1 MSNISFNCPE
11 CNTPVEMPV
20 QSAGQQA
27 ACPHCAEEIAVPA
40 LQTVVPKLAPKPQVT
55 FASAP
60 RPQAT
65 FASAPVAK
73 APVPVVPAAIPA
85 APKSA
90 PNPTAIP
97 TPVPQAV
104 NPQVTFAS
112 APTAMPSPAISP
124 EELEARAKAR
134 AASVAKLKK
143 VLIFIGIIVVAVIL
157 TVAGWWGYDWYQKSY
172 LPEQNRKALHELKE
186 QVSHLSSFD
195 EKIALLKKS
204 LADAPDANKADIES
218 MIRKNEEGKQQELL
232 RRQQEKEKQE
242 ELKRQKLVRQQNDAR
257 RKEFENKFQE
267 KQQQEKI
274 LSDSSFEI
282 FTKALTDERSEHI
295 FITSNYKTPVKYSL
309 FRYDPAFAENL
320 HRLQKIKAKKVHYN
334 LNLKTLTSFYFNG
347 DAPEKYNFSDIT
359 AAKED
364 SAQADRILPELA
376 AKLAVHGKHLIIDA
390 DSGFFSGDRVFLN
403 IPAGEWLL
411 VGVSEAGEIFFCN
424 IVKRKQLPIFIEF
437 KADGLQDISSSRYND
452 QERELEKKF
461 QVVPAKTD
469 RPVKTDRPAQTAAA
483 VSVSGENTP
492 ERLIPGLVFFAE
504 LRKDLKAFGG
514 SCRGNP
520 RNVRFKTV
528 DQVQAINFPGDPS
541 QGITY
546 QWNAISGSRPRSVSV
561 WFYCDGYNRHDGGN
575 AILSYGIKDFKKYFD
590 IETNRSRNLGWAWD
604 TNEVPLARNIK
615 NNQWNHFAIT
625 YDGKERICYL
635 NGKVSAHFKNDVL
648 NTSATPLMIGTRLND
663 SNHCFVGSIRNVAI
677 YDRALNSDEIK
688 LLSRSNLKSG
698 K

>member
-11 CNTPVEMPV
+11 CNTPVEMPL
-20 QSAGQQA
+20 QSAGQQTT
-27 ACPHCAEEIAVPA
+27 CPHCAEEIAVPA

-65 FASAPVAK
+65 FASAPVPQAV
-73 APVPVVPAAIPA
+73 APQA
-85 APKSA
+85 KSA
-90 PNPTAIP
+90 PA
-97 TPVPQAV
+97 PVPQAV
-104 NPQVTFAS
+104 APQATFAS
-112 APTAMPSPAISP
+112 APMPYPAISP
-124 EELEARAKAR
+124 EELEARATAR

-143 VLIFIGIIVVAVIL
+143 VVIFIGIIVVAVIL

-242 ELKRQKLVRQQNDAR
+242 ELKRRKLVRQQNEAR

-282 FTKALTDERSEHI
+282 FTKALTGERSEHI

-309 FRYDPAFAENL
+309 FRYNPAFAENL

-347 DAPEKYNFSDIT
+347 DAPEKYNFSGIT

-452 QERELEKKF
+452 QERELGKKF
-461 QVVPAKTD
+461 QVA
-469 RPVKTDRPAQTAAA
+469 PVKTDRPAQTAAA
-483 VSVSGENTP
+483 VSVSGQTAP

-528 DQVQAINFPGDPS
+528 DQVQAINFPGAPS
-541 QGITY
+541 QGISY
-546 QWNAISGSRPRSVSV
+546 QWNAISGNRPRSVSV

-575 AILSYGIKDFKKYFD
+575 AILTYGIKDFGKYWC
-590 IETNRSRNLGWAWD
+590 IETNRDRNLNWAWD
-604 TNEVPLARNIK
+604 TNEEPLARNIR

-625 YDGKERICYL
+625 YDGKQRICYL
-635 NGKVSAHFKNDVL
+635 NGKVIAHFKNDVL
-648 NTSATPLMIGTRLND
+648 NTSATPLMLCTRLND
-663 SNHCFVGSIRNVAI
+663 NNHCFVGGIRNVAI
-677 YDRALNSDEIK
+677 YNRALSSDEIK